1 MILPQRSAISAGCTL
16 PQGGDPS
23 KVLAGLLF
31 FLPCHTRQQCSAL
44 DSSCSLCVRL
54 IA

>member
-31 FLPCHTRQQCSAL
+31 FLPHTPAVRAL